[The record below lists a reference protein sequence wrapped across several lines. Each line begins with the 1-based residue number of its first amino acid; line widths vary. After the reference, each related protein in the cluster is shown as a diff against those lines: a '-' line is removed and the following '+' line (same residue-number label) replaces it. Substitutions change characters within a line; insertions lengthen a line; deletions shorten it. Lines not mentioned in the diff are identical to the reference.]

1 MARHFERALILL
13 ILPRLLRLDDNVP
26 FVLDRN
32 VPLIGPPRGGQ
43 IGADGDE
50 QEGVGKSRSAGATAQ
65 QAAAGGGCGAADA
78 RELPAGQAAVEA
90 VWGGRRRG
98 SEAPQRGTAIAS
110 CLRGE
115 VSAEGAAA
123 GAREVRWAG
132 RCPLRAHAGGGALG
146 IGGWAAGGCRNAAT
160 LDAGGRVVESPAEAA
175 APATARAQG
184 ALWGDGADGRQFSL
198 LVGGAR
204 SAGLLDRPGR

>member
-1 MARHFERALILL
+1 M
-13 ILPRLLRLDDNVP
+13 LPMH
-26 FVLDRN
+26 RN
-32 VPLIGPPRGGQ
+32 NFLCCSLCFCFFLMIRRPPR
-43 IGADGDE
+43 
-50 QEGVGKSRSAGATAQ
+50 STLFPYTTLFRS
-65 QAAAGGGCGAADA
+65 
-78 RELPAGQAAVEA
+78 
-90 VWGGRRRG
+90 
-98 SEAPQRGTAIAS
+98 
-110 CLRGE
+110 
-115 VSAEGAAA
+115 
-123 GAREVRWAG
+123 
-132 RCPLRAHAGGGALG
+132 LRADAGGGALG